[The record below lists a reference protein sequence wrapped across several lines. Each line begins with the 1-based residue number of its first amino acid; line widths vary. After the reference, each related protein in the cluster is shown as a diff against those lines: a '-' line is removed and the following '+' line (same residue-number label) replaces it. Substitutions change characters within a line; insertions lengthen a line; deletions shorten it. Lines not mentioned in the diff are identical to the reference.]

1 TYNESLVINQNG
13 TSENPIIL
21 EGGEGVVLD
30 GHTEITAQW
39 NLDGDALYYVSCSEY
54 PSSIDTGSIGQ
65 TENRKRLYEYC
76 ASSYDVSDL
85 DLDDLRN
92 RAAEAEDL
100 SVSWCPHYSILGGWY
115 YDTVNS
121 KLYVR
126 AEGDNNLN
134 NLSVWVGTPDTAITI
149 NGNYVIVEG
158 FEIKYYKKAI
168 TASQKRFSIIRG
180 NDIFR
185 CQEGIYFL
193 LLNNISGED
202 LTELPNWSEVGTAGS
217 EYGHYAGCLNEG
229 TIIEYNTVTDPD
241 TYAWGYGRGKTKP
254 TIETTGVQ
262 ISGPGS
268 IVRYNYVIGYFKG
281 ISASWDVSQTNRDLN
296 RNLDMYN
303 NVVCESTSDS
313 FEPEGNLIN
322 VRIWGNKCRDMW
334 TGVSIAPVRYGP
346 MYVWKNIF
354 IDHGLTAFKLSSST
368 TGYTYIYNNTVKT
381 DVSGI
386 PGWRNSGYW
395 SNVIWKNNIVISQW
409 LLMEED
415 VGSADNGLE
424 LDYNLYYTPYNPGGN
439 ILQLRRKSFAS
450 IGALYNWFAN
460 DPNAYF
466 TKELEKN
473 SLFGNVQFVSTWPND
488 DFPIS
493 DMYKPVAGSLS
504 VDSGTIIPNFSI
516 GFEGSA
522 PDIGT
527 VESGALTITNSTQF
541 LAVINSSFNQ
551 NLTATGGLFPYSWAI
566 VSGNLSPGLNLDSA
580 TGEIYG
586 IPTVGGQCNFVV
598 EVQDSNLNSYN
609 KEFSILVVSYG
620 EEFLAEGG
628 GCFIATAAFGTKMAK
643 EVRILCK
650 FRDKYLLT
658 NFTGK
663 IFVAFYYKYSP
674 FIATYIAKRNS
685 IKGNIR
691 VLLNPL
697 INLSEFLCEK

>member
-1 TYNESLVINQNG
+1 MKKIKTLFRIFWLMLIMLALSGLNVLSSAWAADLYYNGSGSVADLGINPIQPGYTLRRVFTVGNAAVSTYTTMDCISLSLSVTQAYYDSYQANVSYRETGSSSWNSAHSLTRSEYDRARYPSEYWWYGSIVGLSAGVDYEIKIVIEPSGGGTAIAEGEFTVRTREEPGRGTILQTLYVSVSGNDSNAGTEQAPLRNIQTALNNAQPGTKVKVLAGTYNESLVINQNG

-386 PGWRNSGYW
+386 PGWRNS
-395 SNVIWKNNIVISQW
+395 
-409 LLMEED
+409 
-415 VGSADNGLE
+415 
-424 LDYNLYYTPYNPGGN
+424 
-439 ILQLRRKSFAS
+439 
-450 IGALYNWFAN
+450 
-460 DPNAYF
+460 
-466 TKELEKN
+466 
-473 SLFGNVQFVSTWPND
+473 
-488 DFPIS
+488 
-493 DMYKPVAGSLS
+493 
-504 VDSGTIIPNFSI
+504 
-516 GFEGSA
+516 
-522 PDIGT
+522 
-527 VESGALTITNSTQF
+527 
-541 LAVINSSFNQ
+541 
-551 NLTATGGLFPYSWAI
+551 
-566 VSGNLSPGLNLDSA
+566 
-580 TGEIYG
+580 
-586 IPTVGGQCNFVV
+586 
-598 EVQDSNLNSYN
+598 
-609 KEFSILVVSYG
+609 
-620 EEFLAEGG
+620 
-628 GCFIATAAFGTKMAK
+628 
-643 EVRILCK
+643 
-650 FRDKYLLT
+650 
-658 NFTGK
+658 
-663 IFVAFYYKYSP
+663 
-674 FIATYIAKRNS
+674 
-685 IKGNIR
+685 
-691 VLLNPL
+691 
-697 INLSEFLCEK
+697 